1 MAMSLS
7 KGAKLSAMRLLILM
21 ILVSVLAVAQS
32 SSSAEVR
39 IDFNFDADI
48 RNLFEM
54 IGVRR
59 GVVEKR
65 DQALSDGRNAMR
77 RAFPN
82 VSQEFVDEWE
92 RRFRSKFN
100 PNDFINACVRVY
112 AKYFSD
118 DEVKQQISY
127 RTAMAKGERPV
138 LPVALQK
145 KMDSVMPAVQRD
157 FDIEGNR
164 IGAKL
169 GTDVGA
175 EIEKEHPEWVK
186 KPADSKD

>member
-1 MAMSLS
+1 
-7 KGAKLSAMRLLILM
+7 M

-32 SSSAEVR
+32 SPSADVR

-82 VSQEFVDEWE
+82 VSQEFMDEWE

-100 PNDFINACVRVY
+100 PNDFMNACVRVY

-157 FDIEGNR
+157 FDLEGNR

-169 GTDVGA
+169 GTDVAA
-175 EIEKEHPEWVK
+175 EIEKEHPEWVR